1 MRFDGKKLLLVED
14 NELNLEIAQTI
25 LETVGFIIDTAD
37 DGSVAVERVK
47 AMPAGEKYD
56 IILMDV
62 QMPIMNG
69 YEATRAIRA
78 LEDPVK
84 AATPIVAM
92 TANVFEEDRKEA
104 IECGMNGYAAKPIEL
119 DKLMKTLEDL
129 LK

>member
-1 MRFDGKKLLLVED
+1 
-14 NELNLEIAQTI
+14 
-25 LETVGFIIDTAD
+25 
-37 DGSVAVERVK
+37 
-47 AMPAGEKYD
+47 
-56 IILMDV
+56 
-62 QMPIMNG
+62 MPIMNG
-69 YEATRAIRA
+69 YQATRAIRA

-119 DKLMKTLEDL
+119 EKLMKTLEDL